1 HTPVDRSASVSSS
14 SRSSG
19 RSFGRYARAYA
30 NVIRKDAVPSC
41 PVDGS
46 PSRPAAA
53 QALPA
58 AVLDLDASPVL
69 ALVVEADFHLGGV
82 GAVGSDVPEIAEPA
96 GRFPDRDLA
105 PVDFGAGR
113 RPLEDPA
120 ADPVLEHHLNAG
132 LGRDGVIDWPPA
144 RGALRPQLECLPC
157 RAVHFEA

>member
-1 HTPVDRSASVSSS
+1 PVDSSASVSSS

-30 NVIRKDAVPSC
+30 NVIRKHAVPSC

-82 GAVGSDVPEIAEPA
+82 GAVGSDVPEISSNACLA
-96 GRFPDRDLA
+96 GHSTSKLIRSGSITASSDSS
-105 PVDFGAGR
+105 GR
-113 RPLEDPA
+113 
-120 ADPVLEHHLNAG
+120 
-132 LGRDGVIDWPPA
+132 
-144 RGALRPQLECLPC
+144 
-157 RAVHFEA
+157 